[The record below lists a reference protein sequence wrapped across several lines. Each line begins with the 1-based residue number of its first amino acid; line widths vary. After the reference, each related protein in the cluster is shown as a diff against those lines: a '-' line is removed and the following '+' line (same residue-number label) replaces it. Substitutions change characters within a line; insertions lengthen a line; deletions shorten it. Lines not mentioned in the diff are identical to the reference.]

1 MLTFTLGVLH
11 VAARDMQHSGGAV
24 TINGIVKDAHT
35 KKKLANVSVHLQG
48 RDIGTVTNIVA
59 YRQHGE
65 RSCLDYVRNT
75 IRFKCDS
82 ESYRD
87 SRMFY
92 DDARQNWDTDFWQDY
107 NIIELT
113 ESLEKAVE
121 KLRRHNIKGK

>member
-1 MLTFTLGVLH
+1 M
-11 VAARDMQHSGGAV
+11 
-24 TINGIVKDAHT
+24 
-35 KKKLANVSVHLQG
+35 
-48 RDIGTVTNIVA
+48 VA

-75 IRFKCDS
+75 IRFKCDWKRRLFSSTYTTVAEIVTVDLDNQPAANIPHS

-107 NIIELT
+107 NIIEPT

-121 KLRRHNIKGK
+121 KLRRHNKKDK